1 MQKIINLN
9 INNFESEVKNSKEL
23 VVVDFW
29 AEWCGPCK
37 MLAPILEEIVAETS
51 YKICKIDVDKNSE
64 LSSDHKIKSIPTILI
79 FKNGEKIDQL
89 VGFKS
94 KDELL
99 QILSQ
104 Y

>member
-1 MQKIINLN
+1 M
-9 INNFESEVKNSKEL
+9 
-23 VVVDFW
+23 
-29 AEWCGPCK
+29 
-37 MLAPILEEIVAETS
+37 
-51 YKICKIDVDKNSE
+51 CKIDVDKNSE

-89 VGFKS
+89 VGFKA